1 MQQHKDNSEKANA
14 DLKEIADCKASE
26 DGGVYTLRLGTDIY
40 GNDFSGQIDSGMKQV
55 ISGIQSSVGEAGYR
69 KLHHVIMNDDTVHLP
84 MDDGDGKALPHYNQ
98 DGSRVDDPY
107 KDISGNLAL
116 QRRLNDK
123 LRLVDDLGSSVDSLH
138 ASLDLRNRQ
147 IKAIN
152 LQFLAW
158 GLAGVT
164 IAFIAAKQFSKK

>member
-26 DGGVYTLRLGTDIY
+26 DGGVCTLRLGTDIY

-69 KLHHVIMNDDTVHLP
+69 KLHHAIMNDDTVHLP

-98 DGSRVDDPY
+98 W
-107 KDISGNLAL
+107 
-116 QRRLNDK
+116 
-123 LRLVDDLGSSVDSLH
+123 
-138 ASLDLRNRQ
+138 
-147 IKAIN
+147 
-152 LQFLAW
+152 F
-158 GLAGVT
+158 AGE
-164 IAFIAAKQFSKK
+164 IH